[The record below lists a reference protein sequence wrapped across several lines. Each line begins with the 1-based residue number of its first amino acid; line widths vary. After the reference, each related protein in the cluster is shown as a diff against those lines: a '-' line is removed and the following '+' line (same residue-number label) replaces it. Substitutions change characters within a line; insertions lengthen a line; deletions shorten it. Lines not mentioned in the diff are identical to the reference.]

1 MIEAGQND
9 PRISKNRTRK
19 TLSDWGSVRK
29 PLLFGFPTPRDLP
42 YAYILGVSL
51 LRAKVEIS
59 RVGNNVRQLR
69 RVADEC
75 RALPTLRELAAL
87 SVRLEAIYEKAMTL

>member
-1 MIEAGQND
+1 M
-9 PRISKNRTRK
+9 RIF
-19 TLSDWGSVRK
+19 WAFHY
-29 PLLFGFPTPRDLP
+29 FG
-42 YAYILGVSL
+42 
-51 LRAKVEIS
+51 IS